1 MKRDAIQHITR
12 RRREHGGMKDSASPR
27 LRVKQ
32 PGDLLL
38 GIDFGTGGCKVTLI
52 APSGAVVESASGEY
66 PTAHPHPA
74 WAEQDPSDWYRVMCA
89 VLGKLKHRR
98 QVAAVALDSYTHGA
112 VLLDARMNVV
122 RPTIIW
128 TDQRSAAEC
137 AALKRDHFDLI
148 FKTAFQA
155 PTPTW
160 TLPQLIWLRN
170 HEPRTLKRTRR
181 ILFVKDYV
189 RYLLTGEMACD
200 SIESQGTL
208 LWDMKKG
215 CWSDALCKLAGL
227 SAETLPRIGKPT
239 DPAGAITRAA
249 AADTGLP
256 EGTPVIMGASDSAV
270 EDYAAGAIEPG
281 QCILKLATAGN
292 VNVMTSEPHPH
303 RETLTYSHV
312 VPGLWYTVT
321 ATNSAAVCQRWYRDM
336 FCTPGTPYD
345 ELDQAAAAAP
355 PGSDG
360 VFFHPYLQGERS
372 PYWDP
377 YLRGSFTGLSLAN
390 TRGDLARAV
399 LEGVAYSLRD
409 CYRTIE
415 KMRLPVRE
423 FILIGGGA
431 KSALWSGIVCDLFNK
446 PVKCPACCDASF
458 GSALLAGVGTGVF
471 RDAASA
477 VRTCLTY
484 DRKLEPDAARAA
496 FYAKQFTHYRT
507 IHDALAKCYGNINLS
522 T

>member
-1 MKRDAIQHITR
+1 MKQ
-12 RRREHGGMKDSASPR
+12 
-27 LRVKQ
+27 
-32 PGDLLL
+32 DLLL

-52 APSGAVVESASGEY
+52 APTGTVVESASGEY

-74 WAEQDPSDWYRVMCA
+74 WAEQNPSDWYRVMCG
-89 VLGKLKHRR
+89 VLKKLKHRR
-98 QVAAVALDSYTHGA
+98 RIAAVALDSYTHGA
-112 VLLDARMNVV
+112 VLLDAHMAVI
-122 RPTIIW
+122 RPTIVW
-128 TDQRSAAEC
+128 TDQRSAAES

-148 FKTAFQA
+148 FKIGCQA

-160 TLPQLIWLRN
+160 TLPQLLWVRN
-170 HEPRTLKRTRR
+170 HEPRALKRTRR
-181 ILFVKDYV
+181 ISFVKDYV

-200 SIESQGTL
+200 DIEAKGTL
-208 LWDMKKG
+208 LWDMKRG
-215 CWSDALCKLAGL
+215 CWSDALCALAGI
-227 SAETLPRIGKPT
+227 STDMLPRIGKPT
-239 DPAGAITRAA
+239 DPAGAITHAA

-256 EGTPVIMGASDSAV
+256 EGTPVVMGASDSAV
-270 EDYAAGAIEPG
+270 EGYAAGAIEPG

-292 VNVMTSEPHPH
+292 VNVMTAKPHPH
-303 RETLTYSHV
+303 PETLTYSHV

-336 FCTPGTPYD
+336 FCAPGTQYD
-345 ELDQAAAAAP
+345 ELDALAAEAP
-355 PGSDG
+355 PGSNG

-377 YLRGSFTGLSLAN
+377 ALRGSFTGMSLAN
-390 TRGDLARAV
+390 TRGDLARAL

-415 KMRLPVRE
+415 KMRLPVSE

-446 PVKCPACCDASF
+446 PVKCPVCCDASF

-471 RDAASA
+471 ASETDA
-477 VRTCLTY
+477 VRQCLTY
-484 DRKLEPDAARAA
+484 NRTLTPNPARAQ
-496 FYAKQFTHYRT
+496 FYADQFTHYRRL
-507 IHDALAKCYGNINLS
+507 HDALAQCYCHLN